1 MSNGLN
7 GGPRRRRTAQE
18 AREAILEAAESILL
32 ERGPVELKIQ
42 QIAEAAGISVST
54 THHHFGGIAE
64 IQAGLAK
71 RMIAKLVD
79 ELSEILVENQ
89 AHNDDSGPRKALTRA
104 YDIIGSPRHARLIAW
119 LFLTSDAAKTLDLAT
134 PLDTIHKMIVDR
146 LIADGVRKNV
156 EGQAS
161 SVILRFTAHAIGGA
175 VVNSIVSP
183 LLPPARQ
190 RADETLVLAQIIGVE
205 I

>member
-7 GGPRRRRTAQE
+7 GAPRRRRTAQE

-89 AHNDDSGPRKALTRA
+89 SYNGSAARKALARA
-104 YDIIGSPRHARLIAW
+104 YDIVGSPRHARLIAW

-146 LIADGVRKNV
+146 LIADGVEKNV
-156 EGQAS
+156 EGHAS

-190 RADETLVLAQIIGVE
+190 GADETQVLAQIIGVE